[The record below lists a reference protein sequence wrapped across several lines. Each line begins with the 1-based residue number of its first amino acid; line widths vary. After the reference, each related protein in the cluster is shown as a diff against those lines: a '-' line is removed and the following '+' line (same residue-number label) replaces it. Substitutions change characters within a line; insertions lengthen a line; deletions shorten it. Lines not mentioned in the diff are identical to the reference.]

1 MKTKAGKVLGWI
13 TALAGVLLVVLAVFT
28 AIRTFSQYVLVGG
41 ELYPRQAQ
49 LDLRDSSLT
58 EKTYEKLQRKL
69 PDSTILWNVPFQGQ
83 MLTSDVQEIVTR
95 DLSDRDM
102 QMLKYFKQLQVL
114 DGRNC
119 SNLDA
124 LVQAQQMYPDVLVL
138 YTVTI
143 NGTDYPQDAE
153 HVEVSGLTDRDVAL
167 MAYLPKLSEVTVSGC
182 ENYALLQQVQQRNP
196 QWNLTYTVSL
206 GGEDYPSD
214 TREVT
219 VQAAT
224 EAELKS
230 AMQGF
235 VELESITLINPEAPA
250 DDLVS
255 LREQYPEVEIR
266 WELEIQGMTY
276 TDDLTEVDISHIPL
290 ESLKQ
295 AEQIGSYFPDLEKL
309 IVDSGSIDN
318 DTMAA
323 FRDNMRPE
331 YKVVWT
337 VVCGTGKFGSFEVRT
352 DETYFM
358 PLKHN
363 MYYFLDEDAVNLR
376 YCEDMICIDLGHMA
390 IKDISFVE
398 YMPHLKYLIL
408 AHTTVLDITPLS
420 SCKELV
426 FLELDWTA
434 IKDYTPLLG
443 CTALEDLNLGLT
455 YGDPTP
461 ISQMTWLKNLW
472 WKGAGYKTRI
482 LLEENLPDTYLM
494 LNPPYTVG
502 WGWRELQNYYDM
514 RDVLGMPYMK

>member
-1 MKTKAGKVLGWI
+1 MKTKAGKTLRWV
-13 TALAGVLLVVLAVFT
+13 TAIAGLLLMGVIAFT
-28 AIRTFSQYVLVGG
+28 AVQTVRRYVLVEG

-49 LDLRDSSLT
+49 LDLRDSELT
-58 EKTYEKLQRKL
+58 ERTYEKLQRKL
-69 PDSTILWNVPFQGQ
+69 PDSTILWSVPFQGKLLSNDVEEIAVTE
-83 MLTSDVQEIVTR
+83 LTER
-95 DLSDRDM
+95 DSEL
-102 QMLKYFKQLQVL
+102 LKYFEQLQVL

-119 SNLDA
+119 DDLDA
-124 LVQAQQMYPDVLVL
+124 LVRAQQMYPDCQVL
-138 YTVTI
+138 YTVTV
-143 NGTDYPQDAE
+143 NGTDYPQDAR
-153 HVEVSGLTDRDVAL
+153 HVETSGLTDRDVAQ
-167 MAYLPKLSEVTVSGC
+167 MAYLPQLSEVTVSGC
-182 ENYALLQQVQQRNP
+182 ADYALLQQVQQQNP
-196 QWNLTYTVSL
+196 QWNLIYTVSL
-206 GGEDYPSD
+206 GGDVYASD
-214 TREVT
+214 TKDVT

-224 EAELKS
+224 EADLGS
-230 AMQGF
+230 AMKGF
-235 VELESITLINPEAPA
+235 AELESVTLVNPEAPA
-250 DDLVS
+250 DYLVS

-266 WELEIQGMTY
+266 WELEVQGVTY
-276 TDDLTEVDISHIPL
+276 ADDLTEVDISHMPL

-295 AEQIGSYFPDLEKL
+295 AETIGSYFPDLEKL

-323 FRDNMRPE
+323 FRETMRPN

-352 DETYFM
+352 DETTFM

-376 YCEDMICIDLGHMA
+376 YCEDMVCIDIGHMA

-398 YMPHLKYLIL
+398 HMPHLKYLIL

-472 WKGAGYKTRI
+472 WKGAGYKTRV

-502 WGWRELQNYYDM
+502 WGWRKLQNYYDM
-514 RDVLGMPYMK
+514 RDLLEMPYME

>member
-1 MKTKAGKVLGWI
+1 MKTKTRKALRWI
-13 TALAGVLLVVLAVFT
+13 TALAGVLLVALLAFT
-28 AIRTFSQYVLVGG
+28 AVRTFSRYVLVEGD
-41 ELYPRQAQ
+41 LYPRDAQ

-58 EKTYEKLQRKL
+58 GKTYEKLQRKL
-69 PDSTILWNVPFQGQ
+69 PDSTILWSVPFQAQ
-83 MLTSDVQEIVTR
+83 TQPSNAEEIAVR
-95 DLSDRDM
+95 DLTDLDLE
-102 QMLKYFKQLQVL
+102 MLKYFANLQVL

-119 SNLDA
+119 GNLDA
-124 LVQAQQMYPDVLVL
+124 LVQAQQMYPDVQVL

-153 HVEVSGLTDRDVAL
+153 HVEASGLTDRDVAL
-167 MAYLPKLSEVTVSGC
+167 MAYLPQLSEVTVSGC
-182 ENYALLQQVQQRNP
+182 ENYALLQQVQQQNP

-206 GGEDYPSD
+206 GGEAYAGD
-214 TREVT
+214 TKDVT
-219 VQAAT
+219 VRSAT
-224 EAELKS
+224 EAELDS
-230 AMQGF
+230 AMKGF
-235 VELESITLINPEAPA
+235 TKLESVTLIDPEAPA
-250 DDLVS
+250 DYLVS

-266 WELEIQGMTY
+266 WELEIQGVTY
-276 TDDLTEVDISHIPL
+276 TDDLTEVDISHMPL

-295 AEQIGSYFPDLEKL
+295 AETIGSYFPDLEKL

-323 FRDNMRPE
+323 FRDNMRPN

-337 VVCGTGKFGSFEVRT
+337 VVCGTGRFGSFEVRT
-352 DETYFM
+352 DETTFM

-390 IKDISFVE
+390 IKDVSFVE

-408 AHTTVLDITPLS
+408 AHTTVMDITPLS
-420 SCKELV
+420 TCKELV
-426 FLELDWTA
+426 FLEIDWTA

-472 WKGAGYKTRI
+472 WKDAGYKTRL

-514 RDVLGMPYMK
+514 RDILGMPYMK

>member
-1 MKTKAGKVLGWI
+1 MKTKAGKILRWV
-13 TALAGVLLVVLAVFT
+13 TAIAGLLLMGVIAFT
-28 AIRTFSQYVLVGG
+28 AVQTVRRYVLVEG

-49 LDLRDSSLT
+49 LDLRDSELT
-58 EKTYEKLQRKL
+58 ERTYEKLQRKL
-69 PDSTILWNVPFQGQ
+69 PDSTILWSVPFQGKLLSNDVEEIAVTE
-83 MLTSDVQEIVTR
+83 LTER
-95 DLSDRDM
+95 DSEL
-102 QMLKYFKQLQVL
+102 LKYFEQLQVL

-119 SNLDA
+119 DDLDA
-124 LVQAQQMYPDVLVL
+124 LVRAQQMYPDCQVL
-138 YTVTI
+138 YTVTV
-143 NGTDYPQDAE
+143 NGTDYPQDAR
-153 HVEVSGLTDRDVAL
+153 HVETSGLTDRDVAQ
-167 MAYLPKLSEVTVSGC
+167 MAYLPQLSEVTVSGC
-182 ENYALLQQVQQRNP
+182 ADYALLQQVQQQNP
-196 QWNLTYTVSL
+196 QWNLIYTVSL
-206 GGEDYPSD
+206 GGDVYASD
-214 TREVT
+214 TKDVT

-224 EAELKS
+224 EADLGS
-230 AMQGF
+230 AMKGF
-235 VELESITLINPEAPA
+235 TELESVTLVNPEAPA
-250 DDLVS
+250 DYLVS

-266 WELEIQGMTY
+266 WELEVQGVTY
-276 TDDLTEVDISHIPL
+276 TDDLTEVDISHMPL

-295 AEQIGSYFPDLEKL
+295 AETIGSYFPDLEKL

-323 FRDNMRPE
+323 FRETMRPN

-352 DETYFM
+352 DETTFM

-376 YCEDMICIDLGHMA
+376 YCEDMVCIDIGHMA

-398 YMPHLKYLIL
+398 HMPHLKYLIL

-472 WKGAGYKTRI
+472 WKGAGYKTRV

-502 WGWRELQNYYDM
+502 WGWRKLQNYYDM
-514 RDVLGMPYMK
+514 RDLLEMPYME